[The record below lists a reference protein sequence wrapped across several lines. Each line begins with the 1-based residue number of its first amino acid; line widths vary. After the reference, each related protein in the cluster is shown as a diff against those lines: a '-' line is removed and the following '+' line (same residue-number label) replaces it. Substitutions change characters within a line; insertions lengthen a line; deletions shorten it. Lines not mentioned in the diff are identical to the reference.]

1 MLDHLFLVVQIM
13 EIIELVLQDEDM
25 NLHKLKKVKDTAF
38 NSIELKKVS
47 NWLWIY
53 ADTYEFFNF
62 SIWEELDSAYLN
74 KIIKF
79 KNKIYKVV
87 EINSFNQIRYS

>member
-1 MLDHLFLVVQIM
+1 MLDYLILVISIM
-13 EIIELVLQDEDM
+13 EIIELLLQDEDM

-53 ADTYEFFNF
+53 ANTNEFFN
-62 SIWEELDSAYLN
+62 LGGA
-74 KIIKF
+74 
-79 KNKIYKVV
+79 
-87 EINSFNQIRYS
+87 R